1 MLQLFG
7 EFLGT
12 GLLILLGNGVVAGVL
27 LHKSK
32 AQNSGWLVIT
42 LAWGLAVTV
51 AVYAS
56 TSLSGAHLNPAV
68 SFALAIK
75 GDLAWSLF
83 LPYALAQIAGAMVGS
98 GLVYLHYLPHWKETE
113 DADAKLAIFCTAP
126 AIPHTV
132 SNMISEVIGTFVLV
146 FGILA
151 IGINKMAEGF
161 GPFMVG
167 MLVVVVGLALGG
179 TTGYAINPARDLGPR
194 IMHALLPIHG
204 KRDSN
209 WGYAW
214 IPVIAPLIGAA
225 LAALAFMA
233 IPFPTK

>member
-56 TSLSGAHLNPAV
+56 VSLSGAHLNPAV

-83 LPYALAQIAGAMVGS
+83 LPYALAQIAGAMAGS

-132 SNMISEVIGTFVLV
+132 SNIISEVIGTFVMV

-151 IGINKMAEGF
+151 IGINKMADGF

-225 LAALAFMA
+225 LAALAFMT

>member
-56 TSLSGAHLNPAV
+56 ASLSGAHLNPAV

-132 SNMISEVIGTFVLV
+132 SNIISEVIGTFVMV

-151 IGINKMAEGF
+151 IGINKMADGF

>member
-56 TSLSGAHLNPAV
+56 ASLSGAHLNPAV

-214 IPVIAPLIGAA
+214 IPVIASLIGAT

>member
-56 TSLSGAHLNPAV
+56 ASLSGAHLNPAV

-83 LPYALAQIAGAMVGS
+83 LPYALAQIAGAMFGS

-126 AIPHTV
+126 AILHTV

-151 IGINKMAEGF
+151 IGINKMADGF

>member
-1 MLQLFG
+1 
-7 EFLGT
+7 
-12 GLLILLGNGVVAGVL
+12 VAGVL

-56 TSLSGAHLNPAV
+56 ASLSGAHLNPAV

-151 IGINKMAEGF
+151 IGINKMADGF

>member
-56 TSLSGAHLNPAV
+56 ASLSGAHLNPAV

-132 SNMISEVIGTFVLV
+132 SNIISEVIGTFVMV

-151 IGINKMAEGF
+151 IGINKMADGF

-233 IPFPTK
+233 TPFPTK

>member
-1 MLQLFG
+1 
-7 EFLGT
+7 
-12 GLLILLGNGVVAGVL
+12 
-27 LHKSK
+27 
-32 AQNSGWLVIT
+32 
-42 LAWGLAVTV
+42 
-51 AVYAS
+51 
-56 TSLSGAHLNPAV
+56 
-68 SFALAIK
+68 LAIK

-83 LPYALAQIAGAMVGS
+83 LPYALAQIAGAMFGS

-151 IGINKMAEGF
+151 IGINKMADGF

>member
-56 TSLSGAHLNPAV
+56 ASLSGAHLNPAV
-68 SFALAIK
+68 SLALAIK

-132 SNMISEVIGTFVLV
+132 SNIISEVIGTFVLV

-151 IGINKMAEGF
+151 IGINKMADGF

>member
-56 TSLSGAHLNPAV
+56 ASLSGAHLNPAV

-132 SNMISEVIGTFVLV
+132 SNIISEVIGTFVMV

-151 IGINKMAEGF
+151 IGINKMADGF
-161 GPFMVG
+161 VPFMVG

>member
-56 TSLSGAHLNPAV
+56 ALLSGAHLNPAV

-113 DADAKLAIFCTAP
+113 DADAKLAIFCTVP

-151 IGINKMAEGF
+151 IGINKMADGF

>member
-56 TSLSGAHLNPAV
+56 ASLSGAHLNPAV

-83 LPYALAQIAGAMVGS
+83 LPYALAQIAGAMFGS

-151 IGINKMAEGF
+151 IGINKMADGF

-233 IPFPTK
+233 IPLPTK

>member
-56 TSLSGAHLNPAV
+56 ASLSGAHLNPAV

-151 IGINKMAEGF
+151 IGINKMADGF

>member
-56 TSLSGAHLNPAV
+56 ASLSGAHLNPAV

-75 GDLAWSLF
+75 GNLAWSLF

-167 MLVVVVGLALGG
+167 MLVVVVGLA
-179 TTGYAINPARDLGPR
+179 
-194 IMHALLPIHG
+194 
-204 KRDSN
+204 
-209 WGYAW
+209 
-214 IPVIAPLIGAA
+214 VAA
-225 LAALAFMA
+225 VVVVVVAVLVEAKVSLQF
-233 IPFPTK
+233 

>member
-56 TSLSGAHLNPAV
+56 ASLSGAHLNPAV

-83 LPYALAQIAGAMVGS
+83 LPYALAQIAGAMFGS

-151 IGINKMAEGF
+151 IGINKMADGF

>member
-56 TSLSGAHLNPAV
+56 ASLSGAHLNPAV

-151 IGINKMAEGF
+151 IGINKMADGF

-225 LAALAFMA
+225 LAALIFMA

>member
-233 IPFPTK
+233 IPFPIK

>member
-56 TSLSGAHLNPAV
+56 ASLSGAHLNPAV

-83 LPYALAQIAGAMVGS
+83 FPYVLAQIAGAMTGAA
-98 GLVYLHYLPHWKETE
+98 LVYLHYLPHWKETE

-132 SNMISEVIGTFVLV
+132 SNIISEVIGTFVLV

-151 IGINKMAEGF
+151 IGINKMADGF

>member
-56 TSLSGAHLNPAV
+56 ASLSGAHLNPAV

-132 SNMISEVIGTFVLV
+132 SNMISEVIGTFVMV

-151 IGINKMAEGF
+151 IGINKMADGF

>member
-56 TSLSGAHLNPAV
+56 ASLSGAHLNPAV

>member
-56 TSLSGAHLNPAV
+56 ASLSGAHLNPAV

-83 LPYALAQIAGAMVGS
+83 LPYALAQIAGAMAGS

-151 IGINKMAEGF
+151 IGINKMADGF